1 MVSRS
6 KEILD
11 ASKVSLILPT
21 FNGLSYTR
29 SLLDSLSDS
38 YIKYIQLIIINDAS
52 TDGTREYL
60 EALKIPNLQIVHNSS
75 NLGYASS
82 CNLGASI
89 ADYERLCFL
98 NNDLILAGDWL
109 EPLVSGLSLPDAGL
123 VGCVQ
128 TNPSTNLIDHVGMYF
143 DVKGMPRHA
152 GHKFKRPPSDSYI
165 EWSAVTA
172 ACFAIRKSVFDQ
184 ADRFDTSYRNGYEDV
199 DLCLRLSLKGYR
211 HYVANHSR
219 IFHHVSK
226 SPGRKLHE
234 DRNAK
239 IFIERWGEHTR
250 QLGRR
255 EWPMEYLRI
264 CRNRPSKIRLGQ
276 LFKALW
282 LLLAIGSP
290 AGI

>member
-1 MVSRS
+1 MISRS
-6 KEILD
+6 KQIPD
-11 ASKVSLILPT
+11 TSKVSLILPT

-29 SLLDSLSDS
+29 SLLDSLSETDS
-38 YIKYIQLIIINDAS
+38 KDIQLIVINDAS
-52 TDGTREYL
+52 TDGTREFL
-60 EALKIPNLQIVHNSS
+60 EALKIPNLQIVNNSS

-89 ADYERLCFL
+89 ADSKWLCFL
-98 NNDLILAGDWL
+98 NNDLILSGDWL
-109 EPLVSGLSLPDAGL
+109 EPLVSGLLLPDAGL

-128 TNPSTNLIDHVGMYF
+128 TNPTTNLIDHAGMYF
-143 DVKGMPRHA
+143 DLEGMPRHA
-152 GHKFKRPPSDSYI
+152 GHKFKRASSDSYV

-184 ADRFDTSYRNGYEDV
+184 AGGFDTAYRNGYEDV
-199 DLCLRLSLKGYR
+199 DLCLRLSRKGYR

-239 IFIERWGEHTR
+239 IFIERWGELTR

-264 CRNRPSKIRLGQ
+264 CRNRPSKIRFGQ
-276 LFKALW
+276 LAKAVW
-282 LLLAIGSP
+282 MLLLNGSP

>member
-1 MVSRS
+1 
-6 KEILD
+6 
-11 ASKVSLILPT
+11 
-21 FNGLSYTR
+21 
-29 SLLDSLSDS
+29 
-38 YIKYIQLIIINDAS
+38 
-52 TDGTREYL
+52 
-60 EALKIPNLQIVHNSS
+60 
-75 NLGYASS
+75 
-82 CNLGASI
+82 
-89 ADYERLCFL
+89 
-98 NNDLILAGDWL
+98 
-109 EPLVSGLSLPDAGL
+109 
-123 VGCVQ
+123 
-128 TNPSTNLIDHVGMYF
+128 MYF

-184 ADRFDTSYRNGYEDV
+184 VDRFDTSYRNGYEDV

-239 IFIERWGEHTR
+239 IFIERWGELTR

-276 LFKALW
+276 LFKAIW

-290 AGI
+290 VGI